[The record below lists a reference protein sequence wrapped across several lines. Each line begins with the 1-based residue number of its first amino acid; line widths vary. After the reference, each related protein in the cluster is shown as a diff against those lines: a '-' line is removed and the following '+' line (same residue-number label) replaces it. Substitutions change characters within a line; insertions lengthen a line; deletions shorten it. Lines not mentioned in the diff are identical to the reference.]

1 MNKKVDKKTLIVGIG
16 FLLVMII
23 GCVLLVKDS
32 IPKKSTERLI
42 TPIPLQIEG
51 WESQKVETL
60 CLDVNQSYPEEWFGF
75 FKETLVKLGMNLNPR
90 QYSFP
95 YEELTSEILQ
105 NIGITV
111 VGLDTPCDSIL
122 SINVTGTATSRT
134 YGDIITRLGKQQ
146 CYTGTSVNGVFTLK
160 SENHETFQTP
170 IYGHVSSPE
179 TTHDCPEQPYDAP
192 FDESSAAALTDGLV
206 QLWGQEI
213 AKIIQGLY
221 FTGNSYE
228 EAMYDAARS
237 IIKNEVTPHPT
248 MPEAEPPTNI
258 TP

>member
-23 GCVLLVKDS
+23 GCISLVMDY
-32 IPKKSTERLI
+32 IPKKGTERLI
-42 TPIPLQIEG
+42 TPIPLQIQG
-51 WESQKVETL
+51 WESQKVETV
-60 CLDVNQSYPEEWFGF
+60 CLEVNQSYPEEWFGF
-75 FKETLVKLGMNLNPR
+75 FKETLVKLGMNINPR

-105 NIGITV
+105 KIGIAV
-111 VGLDTPCDSIL
+111 VGLDTQCDAIL
-122 SINVTGTATSRT
+122 RISVTGTATSRT
-134 YGDIITRLGKQQ
+134 YGDIITKLGKQQ
-146 CYTGTSVNGVFTLK
+146 CYTGTSVNGVLTLK
-160 SENHETFQTP
+160 FENQETYKTS
-170 IYGHVSSPE
+170 INGHVSPPE
-179 TTHDCPEQPYDAP
+179 TTHDCPDQPYDAP
-192 FDESSAAALTDGLV
+192 FDGSSAAALTDALV

-237 IIKNEVTPHPT
+237 IIKNEVTPRPT
-248 MPEAEPPTNI
+248 MPEAEPPTNV